1 MNSFTISHVQSS
13 PVLTMTNNQCTFSNT
28 FTTLRASGL
37 SQHPAK
43 TATLVISIDSNG
55 IIAVGG
61 SIVDSLPI
69 AMPTSLGV
77 MYRTPPTI
85 YDNLSLSL
93 GYGSEAPGTW
103 NIAIVNNVL
112 VSAKSSSLC
121 NIAVGSQNLQKLT
134 TGGFNTA
141 IGQNSSA
148 NISTGG
154 NNMTLGYDSGGG
166 WQWLCNQQQQYSHW
180 L

>member
-1 MNSFTISHVQSS
+1 V
-13 PVLTMTNNQCTFSNT
+13 V
-28 FTTLRASGL
+28 
-37 SQHPAK
+37 
-43 TATLVISIDSNG
+43 SIDSNG

-166 WQWLCNQQQQYSHW
+166 GNGFVTSSNNIAIGYNSANSTNNAVVNNNIYWAKHCYQHHW
-180 L
+180 RL